1 MSDSGHLWT
10 HEKFLQSA
18 QNKRSLNQSNGVPN
32 MRIQALLEAT
42 CRRLRLERKNLKR
55 EFPDDEWPPIKT
67 DGEVEEKKSRFDFV
81 SSLCCPEGMY
91 NNNNNKCELACL
103 ALMDSSLTPNKSNSL
118 WDDPKQVEDFLRLVN
133 HNNNNNNNITDNNN
147 NNNNTINNNFTNN
160 NNNNSNNV
168 DKIYDNDNISDNNN
182 NTVME
187 NFNNKLDFGD
197 VSSGSEEQTTN
208 QMSSLVS
215 NYDVNSFTV
224 EFDNLYKELVQN
236 LITVESL
243 MSQSAFS

>member
-10 HEKFLQSA
+10 HERFLQSA

-67 DGEVEEKKSRFDFV
+67 EEVVEKKSRFDFV

-91 NNNNNKCELACL
+91 NNNMNNNKCELACL

-133 HNNNNNNNITDNNN
+133 HNNNYDNNN
-147 NNNNTINNNFTNN
+147 NTNNNN
-160 NNNNSNNV
+160 NNNNSNSNNNN
-168 DKIYDNDNISDNNN
+168 NDNISDNNN
-182 NTVME
+182 NNDNISDNNNNNIVMDDL
-187 NFNNKLDFGD
+187 NNKLDFGD
-197 VSSGSEEQTTN
+197 VSLSEEQTTN

-243 MSQSAFS
+243 MSQSACS